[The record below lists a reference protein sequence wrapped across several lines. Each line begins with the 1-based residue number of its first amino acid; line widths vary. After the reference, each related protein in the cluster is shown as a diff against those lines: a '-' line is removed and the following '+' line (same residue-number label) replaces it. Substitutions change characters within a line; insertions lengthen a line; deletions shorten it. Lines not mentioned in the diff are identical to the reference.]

1 MTLRGEGESKYQKK
15 QGRKTTNRFEN
26 KSFFI
31 FNLET
36 CDIKKTI
43 IEKK

>member
-1 MTLRGEGESKYQKK
+1 VKGKVNTKKK
-15 QGRKTTNRFEN
+15 QGRKTTNRYEN
-26 KSFFI
+26 KPFFI
-31 FNLET
+31 INLET